1 MSYFYQK
8 NKEINM
14 LFIAFKIENNKKV
27 DVKSSK
33 IIVSHSICDFAEELN
48 KENIEFDG
56 IDCIKNI

>member
-1 MSYFYQK
+1 
-8 NKEINM
+8 M